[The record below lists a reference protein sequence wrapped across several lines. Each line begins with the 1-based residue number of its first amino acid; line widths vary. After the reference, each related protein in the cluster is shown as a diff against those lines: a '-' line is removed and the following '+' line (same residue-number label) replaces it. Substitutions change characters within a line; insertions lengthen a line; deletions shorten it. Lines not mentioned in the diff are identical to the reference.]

1 MTDEREPSRT
11 DLPPRE
17 PDERSKTLR
26 RLAESAQRDVWDT
39 LVNWRAAGRRL
50 ALLSVIETRGF
61 TPRKSGA
68 RMLLAEDGET
78 FGTIGGGAIE
88 RECLEAAR
96 HDLAEGGTA
105 RTLHWHLTQ
114 ELGMCC
120 GGEMSVHVELVEPD
134 PAVTIFGGGYIG
146 RALALLAAGCGFRV
160 TLVDERDEWADPA
173 AVPGARIECRDPE
186 AFAREATWTA
196 RDFVVIVT
204 HQHTLDQRLV
214 ETLLR
219 RPLRF
224 LGMVGSIPKQRKFAL
239 RLAARGFTDADIARV
254 RSPLGVAIG
263 ASTPEEIAVSI
274 MAELIAERRGV
285 DIGGPD
291 AVPRRHGVGRAMT
304 AAKVEAN
311 T

>member
-1 MTDEREPSRT
+1 MTGERNDT
-11 DLPPRE
+11 PRE
-17 PDERSKTLR
+17 PDERYPHSALR
-26 RLAESAQRDVWDT
+26 RLAGAGESNVWDT
-39 LVNWRAAGRRL
+39 LVRWRAAGRRL
-50 ALLSVIETRGF
+50 VLLSVIETRGF
-61 TPRKSGA
+61 TPRKPGA

-105 RTLHWHLTQ
+105 RTLRWHLTQ

-120 GGEMSVHVELVEPD
+120 GGEMAVHVELVEPD
-134 PAVTIFGGGYIG
+134 PALTIFGAGYIG
-146 RALALLAAGCGFRV
+146 RALALIAAGCGFRV
-160 TLVDERDEWADPA
+160 TLVDERPEWANAEA
-173 AVPGARIECRDPE
+173 APGARIECRDPE
-186 AFAREATWTA
+186 GFAREAAWTA

-214 ETLLR
+214 ETLLK

-239 RLAARGFTDADIARV
+239 RLAARGFGDADIARV

-274 MAELIAERRGV
+274 MAELIAERRGI

-291 AVPRRHGVGRAMT
+291 AVPRRHGAARA
-304 AAKVEAN
+304 AAAAEVKP
-311 T
+311 

>member
-1 MTDEREPSRT
+1 VSEDIRQ
-11 DLPPRE
+11 
-17 PDERSKTLR
+17 PDEAWR
-26 RLAESAQRDVWDT
+26 RLAASAAGDVWDT
-39 LVNWRAAGRRL
+39 LVRWRAAGRRL

-61 TPRKSGA
+61 TPRKPGA

-105 RTLHWHLTQ
+105 RTLRWHLTQ

-120 GGEMSVHVELVEPD
+120 GGEMAVHVELVEPD
-134 PAVTIFGGGYIG
+134 PALTIFGAGYIG

-160 TLVDERDEWADPA
+160 TVVDERPEWTHPA
-173 AVPGARIECRDPE
+173 AMPGARVECRECE
-186 AFAREATWTA
+186 AYAREAAWTA

-214 ETLLR
+214 ETLLK

-239 RLAARGFTDADIARV
+239 RLAARGFGDADIARV

-263 ASTPEEIAVSI
+263 ATTPEEIAVSI
-274 MAELIAERRGV
+274 MAELIAERRGI

-291 AVPRRHGVGRAMT
+291 AVPRRHGAARA
-304 AAKVEAN
+304 AAPAEAEVKP
-311 T
+311 